1 MLVKYIIHYKFLLT
15 MVLLL
20 NCNTQNKTETHNAN
34 TEIEHVEQHY
44 SENKKT
50 NIQQPVE
57 PKKSPKLLQELAHG
71 HKEIRRI
78 LGTDIG
84 QMNFDSQAAN
94 TFRAFMANSLL
105 TSKSNSANS
114 GYGSSDYSESNAKIQ
129 FCANGTFVQALS
141 GYVSID
147 VEGMSAS
154 SGNDT
159 DYMPGYWEVASLPN
173 NMLIILF
180 YSTHPTM
187 LEDSPNGFLP
197 FPVSKY
203 TASFVAM
210 PNGDGYARIVNQYCN

>member
-1 MLVKYIIHYKFLLT
+1 MKYIIPNSVFFV

-20 NCNTQNKTETHNAN
+20 NCHTQNKTEAHNTNA
-34 TEIEHVEQHY
+34 EIEHLEQHY

-50 NIQQPVE
+50 DTQQPVVS
-57 PKKSPKLLQELAHG
+57 KKSPKLLQELAHG

-78 LGTDIG
+78 LGADIG

-105 TSKSNSANS
+105 TSRSNTASS
-114 GYGSSDYSESNAKIQ
+114 GYGSSGYSESNARIQ

-180 YSTHPTM
+180 YSTHPMM

-197 FPVSKY
+197 FPVSTY
-203 TASFVAM
+203 SASFVAM
-210 PNGDGYARIVNQYCN
+210 PNGDGYVRIANQYCN